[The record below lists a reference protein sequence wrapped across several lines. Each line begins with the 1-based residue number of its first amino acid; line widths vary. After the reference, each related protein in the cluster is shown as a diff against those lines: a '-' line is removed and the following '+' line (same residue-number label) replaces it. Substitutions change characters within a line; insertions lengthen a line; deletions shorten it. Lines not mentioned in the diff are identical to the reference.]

1 MLASGTSDVQRVFL
15 LVVNEDEGR
24 KIGVKIWTVRRLEKD
39 STEDRMRHRDDV
51 VM

>member
-24 KIGVKIWTVRRLEKD
+24 KIGVKIWTVRRIALKIRCDIAMMLSCE
-39 STEDRMRHRDDV
+39 V
-51 VM
+51 